1 MSERCTGFFRKM
13 KKYIR
18 YGCSIA
24 VIGIVVLFGTDGYV
38 KAKAKDAILSED
50 DIIQAEKKAD
60 AILVLGAQVRADGQD
75 RKSVV

>member
-1 MSERCTGFFRKM
+1 M

-60 AILVLGAQVRADGQD
+60 AILVLGAQVRADGQLS
-75 RKSVV
+75 RMLKERLNTG